1 MEVIETRFEAIQW
14 GAFEAE
20 HFADLSRGNDYV
32 LYKVLPVPFS
42 ARPSSR
48 TVSIKA
54 INAVMV
60 ADRI

>member
-32 LYKVLPVPFS
+32 LYKVLPVPFPPVPLREQS
-42 ARPSSR
+42 QLRRLTP
-48 TVSIKA
+48 
-54 INAVMV
+54 
-60 ADRI
+60 